1 MCTDKIEIRTC
12 LNCWKELLKYWKKF
26 CSSHCKSAYRNKT
39 LVERVCKNCWKKF
52 IGRYRAIA
60 CSKECRD
67 ILRTKKYKENFTK
80 KYWVDNPSKLKWS
93 REKFK
98 QTMMDR
104 YWVEHPS
111 QSEEL
116 LNRQKQLFVDKYWVD
131 NPMKDKNIHS
141 KWENTIDE
149 RFWWV
154 APILNKNVR
163 EKYEKTMVEKYWV
176 TNPYLND
183 DIKNKAKKTMVEK
196 YWVPYYCLTEECQ
209 KQTHIIS
216 KVNLWFNSRLQELW
230 FLTKLEFPIENR
242 SYDIKV
248 WNTLIEIN
256 PFPYHNSTWNPLWE
270 PKYQDYHYD
279 KLKLA
284 RDNGYRCIMVWDWDD
299 VEKVIYL
306 LEDNKENIYARKC
319 EVKQIEYNDC
329 HQFFEDYHLQ
339 WDTAKNKNNIYVWLY
354 YNDNLVEC
362 MSFWKPRYN
371 KNYEREILRLCSH
384 KDYKVIWWANKIF
397 KHFLEISNATSVISY
412 CDMSKFDWWVYEQLW
427 FKLLKWNKPSKHWY
441 NYKEIDSKKHITDN
455 LLRQH
460 WYDKIFWENYG
471 KWTDNNDLM
480 RQRGY
485 VEIYDCWQSTF
496 VWTKE

>member
-39 LVERVCKNCWKKF
+39 LVERVCENCWKKF

-67 ILRTKKYKENFTK
+67 TLRTKKYKENFAK
-80 KYWVDNPSKLKWS
+80 KYWVDNPSKLKES

-98 QTMMDR
+98 QTMMDK
-104 YWVEHPS
+104 YWVGHPS

-116 LNRQKQLFVDKYWVD
+116 IGRQHRYFLDKYWVD
-131 NPMKDKNIHS
+131 NPMKIK
-141 KWENTIDE
+141 
-149 RFWWV
+149 
-154 APILNKNVR
+154 
-163 EKYEKTMVEKYWV
+163 
-176 TNPYLND
+176 
-183 DIKNKAKKTMVEK
+183 DIAKKATLWTIQTNMDR
-196 YWVPYYCLTEECQ
+196 YWVPYYVMTQDCREANN
-209 KQTHIIS
+209 IIS
-216 KVNLWFNSRLQELW
+216 KPNLFYTSLFESYWF
-230 FLTKLEFPIENR
+230 KVDKEFPLGHY
-242 SYDIKV
+242 SYDLKI

-256 PFPYHNSTWNPLWE
+256 PFPYHNCTWVPVGE
-270 PKYQDYHYD
+270 PIPIDYHYD

-284 RDNGYRCIMVWDWDD
+284 RDNWYRCIMIWDWDNT
-299 VEKVIYL
+299 KKIPYL

-339 WDTAKNKNNIYVWLY
+339 WDTAKNKNNIYIWLY
-354 YNDNLVEC
+354 YNNMLVEC

-371 KNYEREILRLCSH
+371 NNYEREILRLCSH
-384 KDYKVIWWANKIF
+384 KDYKIIWWANKIF